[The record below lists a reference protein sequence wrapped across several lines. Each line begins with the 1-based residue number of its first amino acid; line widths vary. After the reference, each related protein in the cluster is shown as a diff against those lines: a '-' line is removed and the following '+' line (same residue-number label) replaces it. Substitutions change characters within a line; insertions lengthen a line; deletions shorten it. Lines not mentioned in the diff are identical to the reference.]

1 MKVLKNISFRK
12 MIMIILTV
20 FSLIWGMTTYLTF
33 NNFNTIDGLLNQT
46 LLQKG
51 SYRLLVRGNDQY
63 FRATT
68 RMLRAMDYRQ
78 TADNADA
85 DKTFTSA
92 DAAVKISQDMLAQF
106 RVSQHPGVSDEV
118 IQAMI
123 GDWDALLNKAIV
135 PMLTA
140 AKNNQPDQFRELFR
154 KTYPQLSVQFGATA
168 EKYSQAIQSNILVEQ
183 SQAQVAYN
191 KYILLSALFAGI
203 ITLLLTDRYLVNFL
217 DKPVSMIKRHLETLT
232 AGKLDIE
239 LSDFGRNSVGQLIPY
254 IRAMQKHLRDTVE
267 AISQSSDSIYTSTNQ
282 IKQGNE
288 ELSGRTDQQAAA
300 LQQTA
305 ASMEE
310 LTSTVKNNAENV
322 RQARRLTETT
332 QLTAKKGGDTT
343 STVVNTMHTISEN
356 SKKISDITSVINGIA
371 FQTNILALNAAVES
385 ARAGEHGRGFAV
397 VASEVRALA
406 QRSASAAKEIE
417 GLINESVI
425 RVKTGVEQVQEAGNA
440 MSMIIQSV
448 EQVNHLMGEISVA
461 SEEQSRGIEQI
472 GLAMTEMDGVTHQN
486 ATLVQQAATNAADL
500 EQEAEQ
506 LRNTIATFELGN
518 PKNAPLVAKV
528 RNLGRMPQL
537 SIGTSSGSDNW
548 EKF

>member
-1 MKVLKNISFRK
+1 MKVLKDISFRK
-12 MIMIILTV
+12 MIMIILTL
-20 FSLIWGMTTYLTF
+20 FGLIWGMATFLTF
-33 NNFNTIDGLLNQT
+33 NNFNTIDDLLNKN
-46 LLQKG
+46 LAQKNA
-51 SYRLLVRGNDQY
+51 YHLLVKGNDQY
-63 FRATT
+63 FRAMT
-68 RMLRAMDYRQ
+68 RMLRALDYRQ
-78 TADNADA
+78 TGDNADA
-85 DKTFTSA
+85 DKTLVSA
-92 DAAVKISQDMLAQF
+92 SNALKISQDMLAQF
-106 RVSQHPGVSDEV
+106 RVTQHPGVSDEV

-123 GDWDALLNKAIV
+123 NDWDTLLNKGIV
-135 PMLTA
+135 PLLNA
-140 AKNNQPDQFRELFR
+140 AQNNQPVQFRELFR
-154 KTYPQLSVQFGATA
+154 NVYPQLSVQFGVTA
-168 EKYSQAIQSNILVEQ
+168 EKYSDAIQSDTLVEQ
-183 SQAQVAYN
+183 SLAQVSYN
-191 KYILLSALFAGI
+191 KYVLLSALIAGI
-203 ITLLLTDRYLVNFL
+203 ITLFLTDRYLVNCL
-217 DKPVSMIKRHLETLT
+217 DKPISMIKRHLETLT
-232 AGKLDIE
+232 AGKLDLE
-239 LSDFGRNSVGQLIPY
+239 LDDFGRNSVGQLIPY
-254 IRAMQKHLRDTVE
+254 IRAMQKHLRGTVE
-267 AISQSSDSIYTSTNQ
+267 AISQSSNSIYTSTNQ

-332 QLTAKKGGDTT
+332 QQTAKKGGDTT
-343 STVVNTMHTISEN
+343 STVVGTMHTISEN
-356 SKKISDITSVINGIA
+356 SKKISDITSVINSIA

-417 GLINESVI
+417 GLINESVV
-425 RVKTGVEQVQEAGNA
+425 RVKAGVEQVQDAGNA

-518 PKNAPLVAKV
+518 PKTTQLITKV
-528 RNLGRMPQL
+528 QNTGRMKQL

>member
-305 ASMEE
+305 ASMEQ

>member
-12 MIMIILTV
+12 MIMIILTI

-78 TADNADA
+78 TADNAEA
-85 DKTFTSA
+85 DKTFASA

-118 IQAMI
+118 IQAMV

-135 PMLTA
+135 PMLAA
-140 AKNNQPDQFRELFR
+140 AKNNQPDQFRDLFR

-356 SKKISDITSVINGIA
+356 SKKISDITSVINSIA

-417 GLINESVI
+417 GLINESVV
-425 RVKTGVEQVQEAGNA
+425 RVKAGVEQVQDAGNA

-518 PKNAPLVAKV
+518 LKDAQLVAKV